1 MRVQPLEP
9 RRVRYPRGPYGWIE
23 LKVVTGGVLQE
34 VGSDAA
40 FTYLFL
46 CAVGNRDG
54 VSFWSR
60 QRMAQTL
67 GLSSDATEAAIRKL
81 QERDLIAA
89 NGKVIQVLSLP
100 ALGGPGCGQ
109 VADRAGTAGVAPG
122 AASRR
127 ASVAAD
133 NADVVAALDE
143 TEIQYHEAEARR
155 RLVKITSRV
164 CSERVRQVA
173 SALALE
179 ARRNHRG

>member
-23 LKVVTGGVLQE
+23 LKVVTGGVFQE

-81 QERDLIAA
+81 QARDLIAA
-89 NGKVIQVLSLP
+89 NGRVIQVLSLP
-100 ALGGPGCGQ
+100 ALGGAGGGQ
-109 VADRAGTAGVAPG
+109 PADRAGIAGAVPG
-122 AASRR
+122 ATITATKTRTAIQKTRTKTRTTRR
-127 ASVAAD
+127 
-133 NADVVAALDE
+133 
-143 TEIQYHEAEARR
+143 TRTTARTTTTGPR
-155 RLVKITSRV
+155 TNSTVLA
-164 CSERVRQVA
+164 VR
-173 SALALE
+173 SA
-179 ARRNHRG
+179 

>member
-9 RRVRYPRGPYGWIE
+9 RRVRYPRGAYGWVD
-23 LKVVTGGVLQE
+23 LKVVTGGVLEE

-54 VSFWSR
+54 MSFWSR
-60 QRMAQTL
+60 HRMAQIL
-67 GLSSDATEAAIRKL
+67 GLSPDAAEQAIRKL

-100 ALGGPGCGQ
+100 ALAGPSGELP
-109 VADRAGTAGVAPG
+109 ADRAGIAG
-122 AASRR
+122 AAPYA
-127 ASVAAD
+127 ASHPASIPTD
-133 NADVVAALDE
+133 NADVVVALDE
-143 TEIQYHEAEARR
+143 TEIRHHEAEARR
-155 RLVKITSRV
+155 RLAKITSRV

-173 SALALE
+173 RALALE

>member
-89 NGKVIQVLSLP
+89 KGKVIQVLSLP
-100 ALGGPGCGQ
+100 ALGGPGGGQ
-109 VADRAGTAGVAPG
+109 PADGAGIAGVAPG
-122 AASRR
+122 AAAHR
-127 ASVAAD
+127 ASVPTD
-133 NADVVAALDE
+133 NADVVVALDE
-143 TEIQYHEAEARR
+143 AEIQYHEAEARR
-155 RLVKITSRV
+155 RLAKITSRV
-164 CSERVRQVA
+164 CSERIRQVA
-173 SALALE
+173 RALALE
-179 ARRNHRG
+179 ARKNHRG